1 MAHALANRADK
12 PASEATAP
20 ASSTDLKSPRT
31 PGNALA
37 SVTVAKAAEKV
48 GGHVDLAATL
58 TQAASASLASSAV
71 AQADRGTAGKASSG
85 ARRFPEG
92 PGDATDTKADGVAP
106 AQLPKLHSD
115 HAKEGYA
122 TISPSTAFV
131 QAEGDAAAVDPHDVE
146 QGELGD
152 CYLIA
157 GMAAVAR
164 AQPDAIGKLIQP
176 REDGSYDVTLH
187 VRKDRIS
194 KPTPVTTRV
203 DAQLPARGGDR
214 LIYAGSSDKKD
225 GQRELWPSLIEK
237 AFATVRSGYEAIEG
251 GNVGDHPFTGATELL
266 TGKNESY
273 TSTDSLSPDQ
283 ILARLQAAL
292 DKKQPVTL
300 DSRNMKEDSAS
311 AKEANAINVYGNHA
325 YAVESVDLQKKT
337 AKLQNPWGS
346 HHVGEITGA
355 QIKKFY
361 GGIRIGGAP

>member
-12 PASEATAP
+12 PAAEASTP
-20 ASSTDLKSPRT
+20 PSSQEAKSPRT

-37 SVTVAKAAEKV
+37 SATVVKAAEKV
-48 GGHVDLAATL
+48 SGRVDLAATL
-58 TQAASASLASSAV
+58 TEATSATLAGTAV
-71 AQADRGTAGKASSG
+71 QEADRETAKKAG
-85 ARRFPEG
+85 AARRFPEG
-92 PGDATDTKADGVAP
+92 PGDASDAQGAATAGVD
-106 AQLPKLHSD
+106 LPKLHSD
-115 HAKEGYA
+115 HAGKGYETIAPA
-122 TISPSTAFV
+122 TPFV
-131 QAEGDAAAVDPHDVE
+131 QAEGDGAAIDPHDVE

-164 AQPDAIGKLIQP
+164 AQPDAIGKLIEP
-176 REDGSYDVTLH
+176 REDGSFDVTLH

-194 KPTPVTTRV
+194 KPTPVKTRV
-203 DAQLPARGGDR
+203 DAQLPSHGGGR

-225 GQRELWPSLIEK
+225 GARELWPSLIEK

-251 GNVGDHPFTGATELL
+251 GNVGDMPFTGATELL
-266 TGKNESY
+266 TGKNEAY
-273 TSTDSLSPDQ
+273 TSVDGLSPDQ
-283 ILARLQAAL
+283 ILERLQAAL

-300 DSRNMKEDSAS
+300 DSRNMREDSES

-325 YAVESVDLQKKT
+325 YAVEAVDLQKKT

-346 HHVGEITGA
+346 HHVTEITGA

-361 GGIRIGGAP
+361 AAIRVGGAP

>member
-1 MAHALANRADK
+1 
-12 PASEATAP
+12 
-20 ASSTDLKSPRT
+20 
-31 PGNALA
+31 
-37 SVTVAKAAEKV
+37 
-48 GGHVDLAATL
+48 
-58 TQAASASLASSAV
+58 
-71 AQADRGTAGKASSG
+71 
-85 ARRFPEG
+85 
-92 PGDATDTKADGVAP
+92 
-106 AQLPKLHSD
+106 
-115 HAKEGYA
+115 
-122 TISPSTAFV
+122 
-131 QAEGDAAAVDPHDVE
+131 
-146 QGELGD
+146 
-152 CYLIA
+152 
-157 GMAAVAR
+157 
-164 AQPDAIGKLIQP
+164 IQP
-176 REDGSYDVTLH
+176 REDGTFDVTLH

-237 AFATVRSGYEAIEG
+237 AFATMRSGYEAIEG

-283 ILARLQAAL
+283 ILAKLQAAL

-346 HHVGEITGA
+346 HHVGEITAA